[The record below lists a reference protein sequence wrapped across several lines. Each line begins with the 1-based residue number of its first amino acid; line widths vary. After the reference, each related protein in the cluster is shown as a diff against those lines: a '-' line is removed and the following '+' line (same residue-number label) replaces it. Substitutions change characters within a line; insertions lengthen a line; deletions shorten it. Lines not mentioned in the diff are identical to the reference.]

1 MAAVKISNPYT
12 ATFLS
17 MRMYFQTYLS
27 LVSGY
32 RWLSESLDSLQSGH
46 KVISVELADV
56 DEVELWYVRPYS
68 SPPLLV
74 QRTHLVI
81 GYDLS
86 LPVGLAAH
94 LRLPLRRIVDL
105 RLLESSS

>member
-27 LVSGY
+27 IVSVH
-32 RWLSESLDSLQSGH
+32 RWVRGSLDSLQSGH
-46 KVISVELADV
+46 EVISVKLADV
-56 DEVELWYVRPYS
+56 DEVELWNVRPHS

-74 QRTHLVI
+74 ERTYLVI
-81 GYDLS
+81 GNDLS

-105 RLLESSS
+105 SLLWR